1 MTATATKGVLQD
13 IADSLNLKGAAEHV
27 YSIDRPNIAMDVQF
41 VETIEEKR
49 GAFRAGDVFT
59 RAGIVYCSSR
69 AWTERLTE
77 YLRGKGVT
85 GVAFIMVVWN
95 MKSVC

>member
-41 VETIEEKR
+41 VETIEEKKR

-59 RAGIVYCSSR
+59 RAGDCI
-69 AWTERLTE
+69 L
-77 YLRGKGVT
+77 LK
-85 GVAFIMVVWN
+85 
-95 MKSVC
+95 